1 MWVNIC
7 VLKVYKRKHFDGDG
21 KCQCVALCS
30 NRSHSFIHIR
40 ITPHPL
46 NTLHTSYIC
55 MISYV
60 ALEELQICVMILST
74 RNWIMVFLPLQRKFL
89 STGERQRCICSEA
102 GNVCFSLPRSTWV
115 PCKEEKEVLLSST
128 LFLILCPPPPS
139 YSSGAPLLERG
150 AGNLQFPHRSNP
162 LNGLTSEYP
171 HCM

>member
-1 MWVNIC
+1 MWEIIYWQQHD
-7 VLKVYKRKHFDGDG
+7 LQKIM
-21 KCQCVALCS
+21 S
-30 NRSHSFIHIR
+30 NWKTVDKWAFWGRNL
-40 ITPHPL
+40 T
-46 NTLHTSYIC
+46 
-55 MISYV
+55 SYV